1 MGITIFSKQLST
13 LVEHGQEE
21 LNFCRIN
28 QKKTAM
34 NVFHLFIAIVIVVV
48 SNGESAK
55 IPESKET
62 IEDRIIRETVKEIK
76 ELKASMNTAEEKQR
90 SDKPSSFLGNLHGY
104 ITMIDQ
110 MKDAKKMVA
119 LGEKLKTAIKKK
131 DLKTK
136 IGDIQ
141 DRIAKIPAKKY
152 YKKKIK
158 VI

>member
-1 MGITIFSKQLST
+1 
-13 LVEHGQEE
+13 
-21 LNFCRIN
+21 
-28 QKKTAM
+28 M

-76 ELKASMNTAEEKQR
+76 ELKSSMNTAEEKQRNEAKNR

-158 VI
+158 VN